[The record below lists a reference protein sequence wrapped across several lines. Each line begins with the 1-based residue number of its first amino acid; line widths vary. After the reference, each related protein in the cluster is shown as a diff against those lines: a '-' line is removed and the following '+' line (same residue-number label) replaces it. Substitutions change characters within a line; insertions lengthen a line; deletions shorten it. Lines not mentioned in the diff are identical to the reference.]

1 MIIEDTSYDKLA
13 LACISSTGYSLLRLA
28 SGKDDTDTGIHTE
41 METLV
46 SVLEN
51 ALISGDLP
59 DYVIEVLQTEVN
71 DGEYFTVP
79 QDDTHPA
86 TPSDASRETI
96 LRHELGAY
104 LENTVGEPC
113 PYIVDMYARAVRR
126 ADA

>member
-13 LACISSTGYSLLRLA
+13 LACISSTGYALLRFA
-28 SGKDDTDTGIHTE
+28 SGKDDTDTGMHTE

-46 SVLEN
+46 NVLED
-51 ALISGDLP
+51 ALMSGDLP
-59 DYVIEVLQTEVN
+59 DYVIQVLQTEIN

-79 QDDTHPA
+79 QDDTNPA

-96 LRHELGAY
+96 LRHELGTY
-104 LENTVGEPC
+104 LEDAVGVPC
-113 PYIVDMYARAVRR
+113 PHIVDMYARAVRR